1 MVKVEV
7 ERCAATLCMRLRLLS
22 HLIDMVRRRIG
33 EHLTIDVVKLD
44 KTGPLEAFGRKYGE
58 ARVRL
63 PAPYVLEGCAYNKAH
78 AQTVFERE
86 RRAYALCVRVR
97 WRTRVAAFE
106 RREIVLAIH

>member
-1 MVKVEV
+1 
-7 ERCAATLCMRLRLLS
+7 MRLRCACGCGSS

-106 RREIVLAIH
+106 RREIVFAIH

>member
-7 ERCAATLCMRLRLLS
+7 ETCAAAAVHDGDGGVRLRCACGWSSS

-78 AQTVFERE
+78 AQTVFE
-86 RRAYALCVRVR
+86 
-97 WRTRVAAFE
+97 
-106 RREIVLAIH
+106 

>member
-1 MVKVEV
+1 
-7 ERCAATLCMRLRLLS
+7 MRLRCACGWSSS

-63 PAPYVLEGCAYNKAH
+63 PAPYVLEGCAYNKTH
-78 AQTVFERE
+78 AQTV
-86 RRAYALCVRVR
+86 
-97 WRTRVAAFE
+97 
-106 RREIVLAIH
+106 I